1 MWQRLSL
8 KCSDESIND
17 VELTILELKR
27 KDVANEIV
35 ISSRKYHRLVIV
47 GCVFV
52 FNVLGQ
58 YKRFMRRCG

>member
-58 YKRFMRRCG
+58 YKRFMR